1 MPTSQ
6 GQGTPAFKTMKAF
19 IPDSVRR
26 VASKQG
32 VELSTG
38 LVTIVAPDP
47 RIDLPLPYGRSFEDW
62 LDEESAKYEH
72 ICDDYEGPFDERG
85 SPSDWCEC
93 CAFRSDMQW
102 RHSTRQWLLN
112 PPPPP
117 PKPAAPAQANLRWY
131 ETQHFKAWFAEQS
144 DTCKEALRSG
154 TPEARWLAEDLYLG
168 PSTRTISWSDRMDR
182 IDPEWEAKLAAQ
194 KPEYVLEAEARA
206 AEIAA
211 ADPVTLEHPH
221 FGATLHDWLAG
232 RRGKSTAKEREAEFQ
247 RWLDTKKGVRPIW
260 CGVDKKPR
268 PGVTSAPTSSVR
280 ITNIPDNIQLWDVR
294 EMFSH
299 WPVRDVFR
307 PVDTSTGV
315 KRPFVFV
322 ELLGPNDAMEA
333 VNALSE
339 SVCYLHEHVLK
350 FAVADKSNTA
360 RKKA

>member
-1 MPTSQ
+1 
-6 GQGTPAFKTMKAF
+6 MKVF

-26 VASKQG
+26 VARKRG

-62 LDEESAKYEH
+62 LDEESTKYEH
-72 ICDDYEGPFDERG
+72 ICDDYEGPSDERG
-85 SPSDWCEC
+85 SPSEWCPC
-93 CAFRSDMQW
+93 CEFRSDMQW
-102 RHSTRQWLLN
+102 RHSTRQTLLR

-117 PKPAAPAQANLRWY
+117 PPPQAAAGPNLRWF
-131 ETQHFKAWFAEQS
+131 ETQQFKTWFSAQS
-144 DTCKEALRSG
+144 DTCKEILSSG
-154 TPEARWLAEDLYLG
+154 LPEARWLAEDLYLG
-168 PSTRTISWSDRMDR
+168 TARSTISWSDRLDR
-182 IDPEWEAKLAAQ
+182 ADPGWEAKLHAQ
-194 KPEYVLEAEARA
+194 KPGYQLEAEERA

-211 ADPVTLEHPH
+211 ADPATLPHPH

-232 RRGKSTAKEREAEFQ
+232 RRGKTTAKEREAEFQ

-260 CGVDKKPR
+260 CGVDKKQR

-294 EMFSH
+294 EMFSN

-307 PVDTSTGV
+307 PVDTATGV

-322 ELLGPNDAMEA
+322 ELLGPNDAVEA
-333 VNALSE
+333 VNKLSD
-339 SVCYLHEHVLK
+339 SVCYLHEHVLR